1 MRYLLA
7 LLLAVATGAV
17 LAQQMYRWTDKE
29 GKVHYGPTPPA
40 GVTAKEVKGTANTV
54 APQAPSAASQSRAE
68 GVPGEENK
76 RRFDP
81 KKQY

>member
-40 GVTAKEVKGTANTV
+40 GVAAKEVKGTANAV
-54 APQAPSAASQSRAE
+54 APQTPSQSRAE
-68 GVPGEENK
+68 GVPGEEK
-76 RRFDP
+76 PRRFDP

>member
-7 LLLAVATGAV
+7 LLLAVAAGAV

-40 GVTAKEVKGTANTV
+40 GVAAKPVKGTTNTV
-54 APQAPSAASQSRAE
+54 APQTPAASQSRADDP
-68 GVPGEENK
+68 PGEEK
-76 RRFDP
+76 RRRFDP